1 MRTTDDKIDE
11 DMSIS
16 DAFTVHGML
25 SGDVTVLSRGELTL
39 HGMCCR
45 QLVIQPGG
53 KAIIHGLVV
62 GRVTNLGGRLEIYG
76 VVGSVA
82 ALAGETYVA
91 PSAVVRDATP
101 KA

>member
-1 MRTTDDKIDE
+1 M
-11 DMSIS
+11 
-16 DAFTVHGML
+16 GC

-39 HGMCCR
+39 HGMYCR

-53 KAIIHGLVV
+53 QAIVHGMVV

-82 ALAGETYVA
+82 GLAGETYVA

-101 KA
+101 RA